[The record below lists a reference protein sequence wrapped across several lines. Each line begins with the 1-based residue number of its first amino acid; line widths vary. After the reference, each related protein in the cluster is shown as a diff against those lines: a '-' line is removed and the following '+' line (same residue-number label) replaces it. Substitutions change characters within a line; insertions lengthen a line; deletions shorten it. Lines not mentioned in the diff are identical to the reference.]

1 MAIILDG
8 KLVANNIKEKVKHAV
23 IKLKE
28 CNIEPCL
35 ATVLANEDPA
45 SATYVRMK
53 RNACKEVGI
62 KTIDHEPKD
71 YTHEQMLEL
80 VTILNEDKNVHG
92 ILIQLP
98 LPSRMN
104 QFLIIGSIKPAKDV
118 DGLTPFNMG
127 MLTLD
132 QGILKPCT
140 PAGIMEL
147 LKYYNIDL
155 KGKDVVIINR
165 SILVGKP
172 LAMLMINSDATV
184 TICHSKSKDLKEKC
198 RNADI
203 LISAVGKKEFKITKD
218 MVKDNAIVIDVAINR
233 VNGKIIGDVE
243 FEDVKDKVAYI
254 TPVPGGVGPMT
265 VAMLLKNTVLAAAL
279 SNGIEIEL

>member
-8 KLVANNIKEKVKHAV
+8 KLVANHIKEKVKHAV
-23 IKLKE
+23 IKLNE
-28 CNIEPCL
+28 HNIEPCL

-80 VTILNEDKNVHG
+80 ITILNEDKSVHG
-92 ILIQLP
+92 ILVQLP

-104 QFLIIGSIKPAKDV
+104 QFLIIGSINPAKDV

-127 MLTLD
+127 MLALD

-140 PAGIMEL
+140 PAGIIEL

-172 LAMLMINSDATV
+172 LAMLMINNDATV

-203 LISAVGKKEFKITKD
+203 LISAVGKKEFRITKD

-254 TPVPGGVGPMT
+254 TPVPGGIGPMT